1 MKGVIHIGTAGW
13 QIPAK
18 VRDRFPAEG
27 STLQRY
33 AGVFGA
39 VEINSTFYR
48 PSRPATLERWAAST
62 PNTFKFSLKLAKTI
76 THERRLVDCGEVLE
90 RFLTETTLLGEKR
103 GPILIQLPPSLAFD
117 TEIAGAFLAELR
129 RLYDGDAVIEPRH
142 ASWFEPEPDAL
153 LSAYRI
159 GRVAADPAKVE
170 PAARPGGWS
179 GLRYWRLHGSP
190 RMYVTPYGVERLTPL
205 AVELRDGDWVM
216 FDNTMSGGAA
226 EDALLLNSIL
236 RPG

>member
-1 MKGVIHIGTAGW
+1 MIRVGTAGW
-13 QIPAK
+13 QIPAR
-18 VRDRFPAEG
+18 VRDQFPADG

-48 PSRPATLERWAAST
+48 PSRASTLERWRDST
-62 PNTFKFSLKLAKTI
+62 PDDFLFSLKLAKTI
-76 THERRLVDCGEVLE
+76 THDRRLLDCGGLIE
-90 RFLTETTLLGEKR
+90 RFLAETAPLGDKR

-117 TEIAGAFLAELR
+117 ADVAGAFFDQFRDRYQGQAL
-129 RLYDGDAVIEPRH
+129 IEPRH

-153 LSAYRI
+153 LAAHKI

-170 PAARPGGWS
+170 AAARPGGWT

-190 RMYVTPYGVERLTPL
+190 RMYVTPYGVDRLTPL

-216 FDNTMSGGAA
+216 FDNTMSGAAA
-226 EDALLLNSIL
+226 EDALLLTSIL
-236 RPG
+236 RSG